1 MCGSY
6 FQIESECKRPID
18 MPTRSL
24 LNTRLR
30 LGTEDGVVTKSDKT
44 MAFLEFTVA
53 GREGEK
59 TPKQKD

>member
-59 TPKQKD
+59 TPKQQD

>member
-1 MCGSY
+1 
-6 FQIESECKRPID
+6 

-30 LGTEDGVVTKSDKT
+30 LGTENRVVTKAEKT

-53 GREGEK
+53 GREGGK
-59 TPKQKD
+59 NTQKNR

>member
-1 MCGSY
+1 MCGSN
-6 FQIESECKRPID
+6 FQIESECKRPIG
-18 MPTRSL
+18 MPTRIL

-30 LGTEDGVVTKSDKT
+30 LGTEDRVVTKADKI

-59 TPKQKD
+59 TPKQID